1 MLYCEELAGV
11 QIYPEVYLPERTG
24 AGYLALLPSD
34 RQDLSCSSAPVDGVS
49 GSRRHGGEGL
59 LQMSPSSPIPLAE
72 ARDDPDAD
80 PAKGPDRVLRCGAAK
95 AEVDKSPESNKSWG
109 ASPLLFEEGDG
120 PAAADAGRARCIPR
134 RRRCSR
140 QESDPGAA
148 DASRASPGGV
158 L

>member
-1 MLYCEELAGV
+1 M
-11 QIYPEVYLPERTG
+11 
-24 AGYLALLPSD
+24 
-34 RQDLSCSSAPVDGVS
+34 
-49 GSRRHGGEGL
+49 
-59 LQMSPSSPIPLAE
+59 QMSPSSPIPLAE

-120 PAAADAGRARCIPR
+120 PAAADAGRARCVHRRRRRHGPRPLNPPPPPLERDTRVGDTGRARCIPR